1 MQNKNTVIP
10 LSYCE
15 DKEIALLVSLIQMP
29 ASPHP
34 PYINAE
40 HILQLF
46 GLILVWV
53 PQQNPSGHRGN
64 AQSTGWGTQWG
75 FQSAS
80 DHQLPTLRVV

>member
-15 DKEIALLVSLIQMP
+15 DKQP
-29 ASPHP
+29 TSPHL
-34 PYINAE
+34 PYINAK

-53 PQQNPSGHRGN
+53 PQQNPSGQMPRALAGEHSGGSDQLLIISSLPRG
-64 AQSTGWGTQWG
+64 
-75 FQSAS
+75 
-80 DHQLPTLRVV
+80 LCRVPMPLED